1 MRFTKAELERIK
13 KLLIARRQS
22 LNGFVNK
29 MQEAALN
36 KYREDVSGDFNHMA
50 DLGTDNFEQEFTLG
64 LIENEEEELRLI
76 NEALAKLD
84 EGTYGLCETCGEPI
98 PKTRLKALPF
108 AKLCIACKE
117 KDETS
122 R

>member
-36 KYREDVSGDFNHMA
+36 KDREDVSGDFNHMA